1 LRPLFEA
8 AGKPHNMR
16 LTAIKLAGF
25 KSFVDPTSLPLPS
38 NLTGVVGP
46 NGCGKSN
53 LIDAVRWVLGETSIK
68 NLRGADSED
77 VIFNGSKTRKPV
89 GRASVE
95 LVFDN
100 SDQQIIGP
108 YAAYTE
114 ISVKRELARDG
125 NSQYYLNGSKCLKRD
140 VTDLFLGTGLGGKNQ
155 YAIIEQGMV
164 SRMVEAKPDE
174 LRQWLEEAAGISKYK
189 ERRRET
195 ESRIKQTRENL
206 SRLNDLRAELAAR
219 LEVLVKQ
226 SANAEKFKTFKAEER
241 QLRAEILA
249 LRLAA
254 IETQRAAKLAEIGVQ
269 EATFEAAKTEVAE
282 SAEARAQAEIALKEK
297 QEAVNVDQGQLY
309 EVEAQLARHEQALA
323 HARELQSLKA
333 RELEQLARQLAELQ
347 SRELRE
353 QGRLQALET
362 EVSALDAQVK
372 AAEAAEGD
380 ALAAVS
386 RAEAD
391 VVQEQTRWNEHL
403 ARSEAPLTQVE
414 AERVRVQ
421 QLDRARFMSDE
432 RLKRLGAEH
441 AALNP
446 APIQASLLEA
456 DTELTTLQTEL
467 ADAQT
472 ALQQVDQQLSTLRD
486 QRSSLESRLHE
497 DRQALQSARGR
508 LASLETLQQAALR
521 QDDAELNQWLR
532 QQNLAV
538 APRLAAQLNVG
549 GGWEAAVEHVL
560 AGLLQAP
567 LTAAFAEAASAPKAG
582 IALLDPTPGEA
593 QSETDR
599 LSHFVTGPAAVL
611 DVLHGIFVAADAAGA
626 RRRAETLLAG
636 ESVITPDGVWR
647 GRGWVRHPKTGDAQS
662 GVLARAQLLKQ
673 LKITVDELTA
683 KVGAQEQELG
693 GARQQQQTLETERRD
708 HAAKTEQRRQRQA
721 QRMAFRQAQAV
732 RLEQVQARA
741 AQLAQELEALG
752 LQQLQQTKE
761 ASESREK
768 LAQLEATANQLK
780 AERQE
785 LQQSQARARDAVA
798 RLRSA
803 LNAAAQSRNGVQLR
817 LAGQRSAA
825 AALQQTLQDIA
836 GRIEA
841 SARTKA
847 EQEALAGELAAPITA
862 SSAEVEA
869 ARAAVVAARD
879 RLRAARELAL
889 ATEKLLSGAQQAAR
903 TAEFA
908 QDAAR
913 DRLQQSRLEAE
924 GDKAREASLR
934 EQFDETGFAL
944 DALKAGLAEGATA
957 ELWEE
962 KLASILR
969 RIERLGAI
977 NLAAIQELEE
987 GQTRSKY
994 LEEQFN
1000 DLDGALSTLE
1010 GAMKKID
1017 GETRDLFKQ
1026 TFDTVNSVFMDR
1038 FPKLFGGGEAYL
1050 ELTGDSLLDTG
1061 VRVMARPPGKRNST
1075 IQLLSGG
1082 EKAMTAVALLLALF
1096 QLNPAPF
1103 CLMDE
1108 VDAPLDDAN
1117 VGRFCEIVREMSQGV
1132 QFIIIT
1138 HNKITMELANQLHGV
1153 TMQEPGVSRLVS
1165 VDVAQAVELTGTELP
1180 TENAA

>member
-1 LRPLFEA
+1 
-8 AGKPHNMR
+8 MR

-25 KSFVDPTSLPLPS
+25 KSFVDPTQLPLPS
-38 NLTGVVGP
+38 NLTAVVGP

-68 NLRGADSED
+68 NLRGSDSED

-100 SDQQIIGP
+100 SDQQIVGP

-125 NSQYYLNGSKCLKRD
+125 NSQYYLNGAKCLKRD

-206 SRLNDLRAELAAR
+206 SRLNDLRSELAAR

-249 LRLAA
+249 LRLST
-254 IETQRAAKLAEIGVQ
+254 IEAQRAAKLAEISTQ
-269 EATFEAAKTEVAE
+269 EAGLDAARAEVARTLE
-282 SAEARAQAEIALKEK
+282 ARTAAEAALKEK
-297 QEAVNVDQGQLY
+297 QEAVNVDQGLLY
-309 EVEAQLARHEQALA
+309 EAEAQLARHEQALA

-333 RELEQLARQLAELQ
+333 RELEQLARQLADLE
-347 SRELRE
+347 SREQRE
-353 QGRLQALET
+353 QARLLSLET
-362 EVSALDAQVK
+362 EVTGLDGQVK
-372 AAEAAEGD
+372 TAEAAEGD

-386 RAEAD
+386 KAEAE
-391 VVQEQTRWNEHL
+391 VQAEQTRWNEHL

-421 QLDRARFMSDE
+421 QLDRARFMTDE
-432 RLKRLGAEH
+432 RLKRLSAEH
-441 AALNP
+441 GALN
-446 APIQASLLEA
+446 ATPIQASLLEA

-467 ADAQT
+467 ADAQ
-472 ALQQVDQQLSTLRD
+472 ASLQQVDQQLSSLRD
-486 QRSSLESRLHE
+486 SRATLESRLHE

-532 QQNLAV
+532 QQQLTEV
-538 APRLAAQLNVG
+538 PRLAAQLNVS
-549 GGWEAAVEHVL
+549 GGWEPAIEHVL
-560 AGLLQAP
+560 GGLLQAP
-567 LTAAFAEAASAPKAG
+567 LTPAFAEASGAPKAG
-582 IALLDPTPGEA
+582 IALLDPTTGEA

-611 DVLHGIFVAADAAGA
+611 DVLHGIFIAANAEGA
-626 RRRAETLLAG
+626 RQRAETLLAG
-636 ESVITPDGVWR
+636 ESVITPEGIWR

-673 LKITVDELTA
+673 LKITVDELA
-683 KVGAQEQELG
+683 SKVAEQEQELG
-693 GARQQQQTLETERRD
+693 GARQQQQTLEIERREL
-708 HAAKTEQRRQRQA
+708 ASKTEARRQRQA

-732 RLEQVQARA
+732 RLEQVLARA
-741 AQLAQELEALG
+741 AQLAQELQSLSEQQAQQNREA
-752 LQQLQQTKE
+752 T
-761 ASESREK
+761 ESREK
-768 LAQLEATANQLK
+768 LAQLEATATQLK
-780 AERQE
+780 AERAE
-785 LQQSQARARDAVA
+785 LQQSQARARDAVM
-798 RLRSA
+798 RLRNA
-803 LNAAAQSRNGVQLR
+803 LTQAAQARNAVQLR

-825 AALQQTLQDIA
+825 AALQQTLQDLA
-836 GRIEA
+836 ARIET
-841 SARTKA
+841 SRQTKG
-847 EQEALAGELAAPITA
+847 EQEALAGELAEPIIA
-862 SSAEVEA
+862 NAAEVDA
-869 ARAAVVAARD
+869 ARAAVTAARD
-879 RLRAARELAL
+879 KLRAARELAG
-889 ATEKLLSGAQQAAR
+889 ATEQQLSSAQQTAR

-908 QDAAR
+908 QDACR
-913 DRLQQSRLEAE
+913 DRLQQSRLDAE
-924 GDKAREASLR
+924 GDKAREASLL
-934 EQFDETGFAL
+934 EQFVETGFAL
-944 DALKAGLAEGATA
+944 DVLKEGLAADASA
-957 ELWEE
+957 EVWEE
-962 KLASILR
+962 KLASTLR

-987 GQTRSKY
+987 GQARSKY
-994 LEEQFN
+994 LQEQYD
-1000 DLDGALSTLE
+1000 DLDGALNTLE
-1010 GAMKKID
+1010 DAMKKID
-1017 GETRDLFKQ
+1017 AETRDLFKQ
-1026 TFDTVNSVFMDR
+1026 TFDTVNAVFMDR

-1180 TENAA
+1180 ELPAENAA

>member
-1 LRPLFEA
+1 
-8 AGKPHNMR
+8 MR

-25 KSFVDPTSLPLPS
+25 KSFVDPTTLPLPS
-38 NLTGVVGP
+38 NLTSVVGP

-68 NLRGADSED
+68 NLRGSDSED
-77 VIFNGSKTRKPV
+77 VIFNGSKSRKPV

-100 SDQQIIGP
+100 SDQQIVGP

-125 NSQYYLNGSKCLKRD
+125 NSQYYLNGAKCLKRD

-195 ESRIKQTRENL
+195 ESRIRQTRENL
-206 SRLNDLRAELAAR
+206 SRLNDLRAELTAR
-219 LEVLVKQ
+219 LEVLTKQ
-226 SANAEKFKTFKAEER
+226 ASNAEKFKTFKAEER
-241 QLRAEILA
+241 QLRAEILV
-249 LRLAA
+249 LRLSALEA
-254 IETQRAAKLAEIGVQ
+254 HRAAKLAEIAEQ
-269 EATFEAAKTEVAE
+269 EAGFE
-282 SAEARAQAEIALKEK
+282 SAKQQVASTAQARLLAEATLKEK
-297 QEAVNVDQGQLY
+297 QEALNVEQGQLY
-309 EVEAQLARHEQALA
+309 EAEALLARQEQALA
-323 HARELQSLKA
+323 HARELQTLKA
-333 RELEQLARQLAELQ
+333 RELEQLGRQLADLQ
-347 SRELRE
+347 SREQRE
-353 QGRLQALET
+353 QGRLQALQT
-362 EVSALDAQVK
+362 EVTALESQVQ
-372 AAEAAEGD
+372 AAEQAEGD
-380 ALAAVS
+380 ALAAS
-386 RAEAD
+386 GKAEAE
-391 VVQEQTRWNEHL
+391 VQAEQTRWNEHL
-403 ARSEAPLTQVE
+403 ARAEGPLTQVE

-421 QLDRARFMSDE
+421 QLDRARFMLDE
-432 RLKRLGAEH
+432 RHKRLSTEH
-441 AALNP
+441 AALNA
-446 APIQASLLEA
+446 APIQSSLLEA

-467 ADAQT
+467 ADAQA
-472 ALQQVDQQLSTLRD
+472 ALQGVDQQLSALRD
-486 QRSSLESRLHE
+486 RRAALEGKLHE

-508 LASLETLQQAALR
+508 LSSLETLQQAALR

-532 QQNLAV
+532 QHQLNE
-538 APRLAAQLNVG
+538 APRLAGQITVSG
-549 GGWEAAVEHVL
+549 QWEAAVEHVL
-560 AGLLQAP
+560 GGLLQAP
-567 LTAAFAEAASAPKAG
+567 LTPEFAAASGAPKAG
-582 IALLDPTPGEA
+582 IALLDPTTGEA

-599 LSHFVTGPAAVL
+599 LAHFLSGPAAVL
-611 DVLHGIFVAADAAGA
+611 DVLHGIFVAPDAETA
-626 RRRAETLLAG
+626 RQRAATLLAG
-636 ESVITPDGVWR
+636 ESVITPDGIWR

-662 GVLARAQLLKQ
+662 GVLARGQLLKQ
-673 LKITVDELTA
+673 LKVTVEELAVTVA
-683 KVGAQEQELG
+683 EQEEQLNA
-693 GARQQQQTLETERRD
+693 ARQQQQALEIERRD
-708 HAAKTEQRRQRQA
+708 LAGKTEQRRQRQA

-732 RLEQVQARA
+732 RLEQMQNRA
-741 AQLAQELEALG
+741 AELAQEIETLVQ
-752 LQQLQQTKE
+752 QQLQQSEEVT
-761 ASESREK
+761 ASRQK
-768 LAQLEATANQLK
+768 LAELEATATQLK
-780 AERQE
+780 TERAD
-785 LQQSQARARDAVA
+785 LQQSQARARDAVQ
-798 RLRSA
+798 RLRQA
-803 LNAAAQSRNGVQLR
+803 LTQAAQARNSVQLR

-836 GRIEA
+836 ARIET
-841 SARTKA
+841 SAKA
-847 EQEALAGELAAPITA
+847 KADEEALAGELTAPITHNT
-862 SSAEVEA
+862 AEVET
-869 ARAAVVAARD
+869 ARAAVATVRE
-879 RLRAARELAL
+879 RLRAARELA
-889 ATEKLLSGAQQAAR
+889 AAVEQQLSSAQQAAR

-913 DRLQQSRLEAE
+913 ERLQQSRLEAE
-924 GDKAREASLR
+924 GDKAREASLL
-934 EQFDETGFAL
+934 EQFTETGFTL
-944 DALKAGLAEGATA
+944 EPLQQGLADDATA
-957 ELWEE
+957 EVWEE
-962 KLASILR
+962 RLASTLR

-987 GQTRSKY
+987 GQTRSAY
-994 LEEQFN
+994 LEEQHT
-1000 DLDGALSTLE
+1000 DLDGALNTLE
-1010 GAMKKID
+1010 DAMKKID
-1017 GETRDLFKQ
+1017 AETRDLFKQ
-1026 TFDTVNSVFMDR
+1026 TFDTVNTVFMDR

-1165 VDVAQAVELTGTELP
+1165 VDVAQAVEMTGTELP
-1180 TENAA
+1180 KENAA

>member
-1 LRPLFEA
+1 
-8 AGKPHNMR
+8 MR

-25 KSFVDPTSLPLPS
+25 KSFVDPTALPLPS

-77 VIFNGSKTRKPV
+77 VIFNGSKSRKPV

-100 SDQQIIGP
+100 SDQQIVGP
-108 YAAYTE
+108 YAAYTD
-114 ISVKRELARDG
+114 ISVKRELTRDG
-125 NSQYYLNGSKCLKRD
+125 NSQYYLNGKKCLKRD

-206 SRLNDLRAELAAR
+206 SRLNDLRSELGTR
-219 LEVLVKQ
+219 LEVLSKQ
-226 SANAEKFKTFKAEER
+226 ASNAEKFKEFKAQER
-241 QLRAEILA
+241 QLRAEILV

-254 IETQRAAKLAEIGVQ
+254 LEQQRSATLAQIAAQ
-269 EATFEAAKTEVAE
+269 EQAFEAAKRAVIE
-282 SAEARAQAEIALKEK
+282 SYARRQQAEAAFKAEQELLNGEQAQVYEAEA
-297 QEAVNVDQGQLY
+297 A
-309 EVEAQLARHEQALA
+309 LARHEQALK

-333 RELEQLARQLAELQ
+333 RELEQLSRQLLELQ
-347 SRELRE
+347 QRE
-353 QGRLQALET
+353 QREQQRLLSLNADVAALEQQ
-362 EVSALDAQVK
+362 AQDA
-372 AAEAAEGD
+372 ETAEGE

-386 RAEAD
+386 KAEAEA
-391 VVQEQTRWNEHL
+391 QAEQQKWNEHL
-403 ARSEAPLTQVE
+403 ARAEAPLTQVE

-421 QLDRARFMSDE
+421 QLDRARLMLDE
-432 RLKRLGAEH
+432 RVKRLAGEQATLD
-441 AALNP
+441 A
-446 APIQASLLEA
+446 APIQASLSDCDA
-456 DTELTTLQTEL
+456 ELASLQTEL
-467 ADAQT
+467 AEAS
-472 ALQQVDQQLSTLRD
+472 ARLQQVDQELASQRD
-486 QRSSLESRLHE
+486 IRANLEKNLHE
-497 DRQALQSARGR
+497 DRQTLQSARGR

-532 QQNLAV
+532 AQNLTE
-538 APRLAAQLNVG
+538 APRLASQLSVE

-560 AGLLQAP
+560 GGLLQAP
-567 LTAAFAEAASAPKAG
+567 LTPTYADAASAPKAG
-582 IALLDPTPGEA
+582 IALLDATPGVPPGDA
-593 QSETDR
+593 DR
-599 LSHFVTGPAAVL
+599 LSHHVRGPAAVL
-611 DVLHGIFVAADAAGA
+611 EFLHGVFVAPSTEAARG
-626 RRRAETLLAG
+626 RAETLLAG
-636 ESVITPDGVWR
+636 ESVVTPDGVWR

-673 LKITVDELTA
+673 LKTQVDALAA
-683 KVGAQEQELG
+683 KVAEQEQSLG
-693 GARQQQQTLETERRD
+693 GLRNQAQSLEAERREQ
-708 HAAKTEQRRQRQA
+708 AARVEQRRQRQS
-721 QRMAFRQAQAV
+721 QRQAFRQAQAV
-732 RLEQVQARA
+732 RLEQVLNRLN
-741 AQLAQELEALG
+741 QLSQELQALHS
-752 LQQLQQTKE
+752 QQEQQSQE
-761 ASESREK
+761 LAASREQ
-768 LAQLEATANQLK
+768 LVQLEATAARLRQ
-780 AERQE
+780 ERVE
-785 LQQSQARARDAVA
+785 LQQSQARARDQVN
-798 RLRSA
+798 RVRA
-803 LNAAAQSRNGVQLR
+803 LLNQAAQARNAVQLR
-817 LAGQRSAA
+817 LAGQKSAVT
-825 AALQQTLQDIA
+825 ALQQALQDLA
-836 GRIEA
+836 ARVTAQAEA
-841 SARTKA
+841 KA
-847 EQEALAGELAAPITA
+847 EYEAQAGELDAPVTETA
-862 SSAEVEA
+862 GEVEA
-869 ARAAVVAARD
+869 ARELVAAKREQ
-879 RLRAARELAL
+879 LRGARERLSAAERAL
-889 ATEKLLSGAQQAAR
+889 SQAQEAAR
-903 TAEFA
+903 TAEFG

-913 DRLQQSRLEAE
+913 DALQQSRLEAE
-924 GDKAREASLR
+924 GDKAREASLL
-934 EQFDETGFAL
+934 EQVTETGFEL
-944 DALKAGLAEGATA
+944 EPLRAGLPADAAAEP
-957 ELWEE
+957 WEE
-962 KLASILR
+962 KLASMLR

-987 GQTRSKY
+987 AQTRATY
-994 LEEQFN
+994 LDEQNQDLTGALDTLEE
-1000 DLDGALSTLE
+1000 
-1010 GAMKKID
+1010 AMRKID
-1017 GETRDLFKQ
+1017 AETRDLFKQ
-1026 TFDTVNSVFMDR
+1026 TFDTVNTVFMDR

-1050 ELTGDSLLDTG
+1050 ELTGDNLLDTG

-1165 VDVAQAVELTGTELP
+1165 VDVAQAVELTGSELP
-1180 TENAA
+1180 QENAR

>member
-1 LRPLFEA
+1 
-8 AGKPHNMR
+8 MR

-25 KSFVDPTSLPLPS
+25 KSFVDPTVLPLPS

-53 LIDAVRWVLGETSIK
+53 LIDAVRWVLGEASMK
-68 NLRGADSED
+68 NLRGSDSED
-77 VIFNGSKTRKPV
+77 VIFNGSKSRKPV

-100 SDQQIIGP
+100 SDQQIVGP

-125 NSQYYLNGSKCLKRD
+125 NSQYYLNGAKCLKRD

-206 SRLNDLRAELAAR
+206 SRLNDLRAELTTR
-219 LEVLVKQ
+219 LEVLTKQ
-226 SANAEKFKTFKAEER
+226 AANAEKFKTFKAEER

-254 IETQRAAKLAEIGVQ
+254 IEAQRAAKLAEINEQ
-269 EATFEAAKTEVAE
+269 ETAFEAAKAEVAKTIE
-282 SAEARAQAEIALKEK
+282 GRAAAELALKEK

-309 EVEAQLARHEQALA
+309 EAEAQLARHEQALA

-333 RELEQLARQLAELQ
+333 RELEQLARQLADLQ
-347 SRELRE
+347 SREQRE

-362 EVSALDAQVK
+362 EVTALDAQVQ

-386 RAEAD
+386 KAEAE
-391 VVQEQTRWNEHL
+391 VVAEQTRWNEHL
-403 ARSEAPLTQVE
+403 ARAEGPLTQVE

-421 QLDRARFMSDE
+421 QLDRARFMLDE
-432 RLKRLGAEH
+432 RHKRLSSEH
-441 AALNP
+441 GALNA
-446 APIQASLLEA
+446 APIQSSLLEA

-467 ADAQT
+467 ADAQ
-472 ALQQVDQQLSTLRD
+472 AQLQNVDQQLSTLRE
-486 QRSSLESRLHE
+486 QRSALEGRLHE

-532 QQNLAV
+532 QNNLSE
-538 APRLAAQLNVG
+538 APRLAAQLNVS
-549 GGWEAAVEHVL
+549 GGWESAVEHVL
-560 AGLLQAP
+560 GGLLQAP
-567 LTAAFAEAASAPKAG
+567 LTAGFDLTGAVPKAG
-582 IALLDPTPGEA
+582 IALLHPATGES

-599 LSHFVTGPAAVL
+599 LSHFVQGPSAVV
-611 DVLHGIFVAADAAGA
+611 DVLHGIFIAANAAEA
-626 RRRAETLLAG
+626 QTRAATLLAG
-636 ESVITPDGVWR
+636 ESVVTPDGTWR
-647 GRGWVRHPKTGDAQS
+647 GRGWLRHPKTGDAQS
-662 GVLARAQLLKQ
+662 GVLARAQLVKQ
-673 LKITVDELTA
+673 LKVSVEELAA
-683 KVGAQEQELG
+683 KVAGQEQELG
-693 GARQQQQTLETERRD
+693 GARQQQQALEIERRD
-708 HAAKTEQRRQRQA
+708 LAGKTEQRRQRQA

-732 RLEQVQARA
+732 RLEQVLARA
-741 AQLAQELEALG
+741 AQLAQELEALS
-752 LQQLQQTKE
+752 QQQAQQNKE
-761 ASESREK
+761 ATESREK
-768 LAQLEATANQLK
+768 LSALEAEATKLK
-780 AERQE
+780 LERQE
-785 LQQSQARARDAVA
+785 LQQTQARARDAVQ
-798 RLRSA
+798 RVRNA
-803 LNAAAQSRNGVQLR
+803 LNTAAQARNAVQLR

-836 GRIEA
+836 SRIEA
-841 SARTKA
+841 SAKTKA
-847 EQEALAGELAAPITA
+847 EQEAQAGELAAPITA
-862 SSAEVEA
+862 NTAEVEA
-869 ARAAVVAARD
+869 ARAAVTAARD
-879 RLRAARELAL
+879 KLRAAREQAG
-889 ATEKLLSGAQQAAR
+889 ATEQQLSSAQQAAR
-903 TAEFA
+903 SAEFA

-913 DRLQQSRLEAE
+913 DRLQQSRLDAE
-924 GDKAREASLR
+924 GDKAREASLL
-934 EQFDETGFAL
+934 EQFVETGFAL
-944 DALKAGLAEGATA
+944 DALKEGLATEATA
-957 ELWEE
+957 EVWEE
-962 KLASILR
+962 KLASTLR

-987 GQTRSKY
+987 GETRSKY
-994 LEEQFN
+994 LEEQHA
-1000 DLDGALSTLE
+1000 DLDGALNTLE
-1010 GAMKKID
+1010 EAMRKID
-1017 GETRDLFKQ
+1017 AETRDLFKQ
-1026 TFDTVNSVFMDR
+1026 TFDTVNAVFMDR

>member
-1 LRPLFEA
+1 
-8 AGKPHNMR
+8 MR

-77 VIFNGSKTRKPV
+77 VIFNGSKSRKPV

-100 SDQQIIGP
+100 SDQQIVGP
-108 YAAYTE
+108 YAAYTD
-114 ISVKRELARDG
+114 ISVKRELTRDG
-125 NSQYYLNGSKCLKRD
+125 NSQYYLNGKKCLKRD

-206 SRLNDLRAELAAR
+206 ARLGDLRGELGAR
-219 LEVLVKQ
+219 LEALGKQ
-226 SANAEKFKTFKAEER
+226 AANAEKFKEFKAQER
-241 QLRAEILA
+241 QLRAEILV

-254 IETQRAAKLAEIGVQ
+254 LEQQRSATLTKIAAE
-269 EATFEAAKTEVAE
+269 EAAFEAAKRAVVDSYAARQN
-282 SAEARAQAEIALKEK
+282 AEAAFKAEQEKLNAEQAQVYEAEA
-297 QEAVNVDQGQLY
+297 A
-309 EVEAQLARHEQALA
+309 LARQEQALK

-333 RELEQLARQLAELQ
+333 RELEQLSRQLAELQ
-347 SRELRE
+347 QRE
-353 QGRLQALET
+353 QREQQRLLSLNADVAALEQ
-362 EVSALDAQVK
+362 QVQ
-372 AAEAAEGD
+372 AAETAEGD

-386 RAEAD
+386 KAEAEA
-391 VVQEQTRWNEHL
+391 QSEQQKWNEHL
-403 ARSEAPLTQVE
+403 ARAEAPLSQVE

-421 QLDRARFMSDE
+421 QLDRARLMLDE
-432 RLKRLGAEH
+432 RIKRLGGEQAT
-441 AALNP
+441 LDV
-446 APIQASLLEA
+446 APIQTSLSDC
-456 DTELTTLQTEL
+456 DTELSSLQTEL
-467 ADAQT
+467 AEAT
-472 ALQQVDQQLSTLRD
+472 ARLQQVDQELTGQRD
-486 QRSSLESRLHE
+486 ARAALEKNLHE
-497 DRQALQSARGR
+497 DRQSLQSARGR
-508 LASLETLQQAALR
+508 LASLETLQQAAMR

-532 QQNLAV
+532 AQGLSE
-538 APRLAAQLNVG
+538 APRLAAQLSVD

-560 AGLLQAP
+560 GGLLQAP
-567 LTAAFAEAASAPKAG
+567 LTPTYADPTGAPKAG
-582 IALLDPTPGEA
+582 IALLDATPGVPPGDA
-593 QSETDR
+593 DR
-599 LSHFVTGPAAVL
+599 LSHHLRGPAAVL
-611 DVLHGIFVAADAAGA
+611 EFLHGVFVAPTAEAARG
-626 RRRAETLLAG
+626 RAETLLAG
-636 ESVITPDGVWR
+636 ESVVTPDGVWR

-673 LKITVDELTA
+673 LKAQVDALASRVAEQEQTLNALRSQAQALEAERREQAA
-683 KVGAQEQELG
+683 KV
-693 GARQQQQTLETERRD
+693 
-708 HAAKTEQRRQRQA
+708 EQRRQRA
-721 QRMAFRQAQAV
+721 SQRQAFRQAQQV
-732 RLEQVQARA
+732 RLEQVQSRLA
-741 AQLAQELEALG
+741 ALSQELQTLNA
-752 LQQLQQTKE
+752 QQAQQTQE
-761 ASESREK
+761 LAASREQ
-768 LAQLEATANQLK
+768 LVQLEATAARLRQ
-780 AERQE
+780 ERVE
-785 LQQSQARARDAVA
+785 LQQSQARARDQVNRVRAV
-798 RLRSA
+798 LTQ
-803 LNAAAQSRNGVQLR
+803 AAQARNAVQLR
-817 LAGQRSAA
+817 LAGQKSAVT
-825 AALQQTLQDIA
+825 ALQQGLQDLA
-836 GRIEA
+836 
-841 SARTKA
+841 ARVAAQAQAKA
-847 EQEALAGELAAPITA
+847 EHEAQAGELDAPVTETA
-862 SSAEVEA
+862 SEVEG
-869 ARAAVVAARD
+869 ARAAVAARREQL
-879 RLRAARELAL
+879 RLARERLGATEVALSQAQEAAR
-889 ATEKLLSGAQQAAR
+889 G
-903 TAEFA
+903 AEFA

-913 DRLQQSRLEAE
+913 EALQASRLDAE
-924 GDKAREASLR
+924 GDKAREAGLL
-934 EQFDETGFAL
+934 EQVGETGFEL
-944 DALKAGLAEGATA
+944 EGLRAGLPADAAAEA
-957 ELWEE
+957 WEE
-962 KLASILR
+962 KLASMLR
-969 RIERLGAI
+969 RIDRLGAI

-987 GQTRSKY
+987 AQQRANYLDEQNGDLTGALDT
-994 LEEQFN
+994 LEE
-1000 DLDGALSTLE
+1000 
-1010 GAMKKID
+1010 AMRQID
-1017 GETRDLFKQ
+1017 AETRDLFKQ
-1026 TFDTVNSVFMDR
+1026 TFDTVNTVFMDR

-1050 ELTGDSLLDTG
+1050 ELTGDNLLDTG

-1180 TENAA
+1180 QENAR